1 MKPIPWVF
9 RFQAAAEPAGQGPCS
24 APGATDHAGAA
35 GDVRSAL
42 GWPGGREVRLGRGI
56 SVLPGCRVYSSG
68 GKKETAAFSLAV
80 FALRDKG
87 TGVGD

>member
-35 GDVRSAL
+35 GDVR
-42 GWPGGREVRLGRGI
+42 WGGQGVVKFGL
-56 SVLPGCRVYSSG
+56 
-68 GKKETAAFSLAV
+68 
-80 FALRDKG
+80 
-87 TGVGD
+87 GVGFLCFQGAGFILLGEKRKLPPLVWQFSP